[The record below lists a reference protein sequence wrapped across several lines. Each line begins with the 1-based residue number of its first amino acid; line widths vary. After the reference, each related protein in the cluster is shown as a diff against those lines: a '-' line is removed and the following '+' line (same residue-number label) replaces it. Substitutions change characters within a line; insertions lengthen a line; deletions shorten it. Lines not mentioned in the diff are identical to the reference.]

1 MTHPSKRGAMAALAI
16 CMLLP
21 SLGTSIA
28 NVALPT
34 LATSFAVSAQQVRW
48 VVLSYLLSMTASI
61 VFAGRLA
68 DVYGA
73 RRTLL
78 AGLMLFGLAS
88 LACGAAPSLL
98 LLTIARALQGAGAA
112 VMMAVTLALVRSVV
126 PASDTSRAM
135 GMLGSV
141 SAVGTALGPSLG
153 GLLIATFGWRS
164 VFLVKAP
171 LVVIAVFVVLR
182 FVASDRAAVA
192 NTRTS
197 SGIRGVGALLHD
209 PVLVNG
215 FLLSAMVSTVLM
227 ATLVVGPFYLTRA
240 LGLSTAA
247 IGLVMSVGP
256 AAAAL
261 SAAPS
266 GRVVATYG
274 TSRVLVAALVGL
286 LIGALLFALLPR
298 GSGVSGYVAS
308 LVILTTAYAAFQTA
322 NNTSVMLAAGDTQRG
337 VVSGMLNMSRNLG
350 LIIGASLMGSL
361 YDIGAHISHASA
373 AGRAEAGFRVT
384 FAVAAAI
391 LVVAIA
397 TARREPHAPEH
408 ARAPLPRPT

>member
-1 MTHPSKRGAMAALAI
+1 
-16 CMLLP
+16 
-21 SLGTSIA
+21 
-28 NVALPT
+28 
-34 LATSFAVSAQQVRW
+34 
-48 VVLSYLLSMTASI
+48 
-61 VFAGRLA
+61 
-68 DVYGA
+68 
-73 RRTLL
+73 
-78 AGLMLFGLAS
+78 
-88 LACGAAPSLL
+88 
-98 LLTIARALQGAGAA
+98 
-112 VMMAVTLALVRSVV
+112 
-126 PASDTSRAM
+126 
-135 GMLGSV
+135 
-141 SAVGTALGPSLG
+141 
-153 GLLIATFGWRS
+153 
-164 VFLVKAP
+164 
-171 LVVIAVFVVLR
+171 
-182 FVASDRAAVA
+182 
-192 NTRTS
+192 
-197 SGIRGVGALLHD
+197 
-209 PVLVNG
+209 
-215 FLLSAMVSTVLM
+215 MVSTVLM

-373 AGRAEAGFRVT
+373 AGHAEAGFRVT

-397 TARREPHAPEH
+397 TGRRAPHAPEY
-408 ARAPLPRPT
+408 AREPLPRPT